1 MGLAFNI
8 SYKYAYG
15 KIVLCW
21 IFYVCVTFVLRFY
34 VLRSCIQGRAEK
46 IRAPPQPLG
55 LGNPGP
61 LANGLGG
68 LGPLVNG
75 IGRPGPFS
83 LWPQGL
89 RGPLAYGFRG
99 SGPLEYG

>member
-1 MGLAFNI
+1 MTFPHFPEE
-8 SYKYAYG
+8 YG
-15 KIVLCW
+15 AICPMHSW
-21 IFYVCVTFVLRFY
+21 E
-34 VLRSCIQGRAEK
+34 QGRAEK

-55 LGNPGP
+55 PGGPGP

-75 IGRPGPFS
+75 IRGPGPFS

-89 RGPLAYGFRG
+89 RGPLAYGCRS